1 MAAPRELHVNAR
13 FLAEPL
19 TGVQRV
25 GREVLAGFDQ
35 LLASG
40 EVDAARWR
48 VVLHSPVEP
57 AADPGLPH
65 LELRVGGPLRS
76 HAWEQLV
83 LPRRARGGVLL
94 NLKGTAPLRH
104 PANHVHLHDAVT
116 FAWPQA
122 YSRGFRAWWNHV
134 VPRAARRARVLSA
147 VSAFTV
153 GEYERRFGIP
163 RERFT
168 VVPNGHEHVFAV
180 PADPAVRERLG
191 LRADGYL
198 LAVGSLDPRKNF
210 AGAAAA
216 VRAAGIEDWPLVVVG
231 DPNPRV
237 FAERGAELPPGALH
251 AGRVSDGELRAL
263 YEGAAALV
271 FPSHYEGF
279 GLPPLEAM
287 ALGCPVV
294 ASDAASLPEVC
305 GDAALLAA
313 PDDVAARAAQ
323 LRRLREEPGLRERL
337 REAGRA
343 QAARFRWDACARALW
358 RLAAAA
364 AED

>member
-1 MAAPRELHVNAR
+1 VGAPTEVHVNAR

-25 GREVLAGFDQ
+25 GREILAGFD
-35 LLASG
+35 AMYAAG
-40 EVDAARWR
+40 EIDPARYR
-48 VVLHSPVEP
+48 VVLHLPRLPEQ
-57 AADPGLPH
+57 DPGLPH
-65 LELRVGGPLRS
+65 LELRPGGALRS
-76 HAWEQLV
+76 HAWEQLS
-83 LPRRARGGVLL
+83 LPRRAGDGLLL
-94 NLKGTAPLRH
+94 NLKGTAPVRH
-104 PANHVHLHDAVT
+104 RRNLVHLHDAVT

-122 YSRGFRAWWNHV
+122 YSRRMRAVWGYV
-134 VPRAARRARVLSA
+134 VPRAARRAKILSA
-147 VSAFTV
+147 VSAFTA

-168 VVPNGHEHVFAV
+168 VLPNGHEHVFAAE
-180 PADPAVRERLG
+180 ADPGIVDRLG
-191 LRADGYL
+191 LEDGRYL

-210 AGAAAA
+210 AGAAEA
-216 VRAAGIEDWPLVVVG
+216 VRRAELEDVPLVIVG
-231 DPNPRV
+231 GPNPRV
-237 FAERGAELPPGALH
+237 FAERGTELPRQALH

-263 YEGAAALV
+263 YEHALALV

-313 PDDVAARAAQ
+313 PEDHGTRAEQ
-323 LRRLREEPGLRERL
+323 LRRLAEDPSLGLQL
-337 REAGRA
+337 QVKGRA
-343 QAARFRWDACARALW
+343 QAANFRWQACARGMW
-358 RLAAAA
+358 RLIA
-364 AED
+364 AELAS